1 MEPHKILI
9 ADDEPDILEFMGKA
23 VIRAGYQVV
32 TAKDGQEAWEKIQSE
47 TPDVI
52 LLDINM
58 PHKNGFEVLEELR
71 AHPPTDKWQ
80 PVIIVSARNELE
92 DMQKGL
98 SMDADHYIT
107 KPCQSDD
114 IIKAIDLMISLIPN
128 HKSNSELNE
137 DA

>member
-1 MEPHKILI
+1 MDPKKILI

-32 TAKDGQEAWEKIQSE
+32 TARDGDEAWAKIQSE
-47 TPDVI
+47 NPDVI

-58 PHKNGFEVLEELR
+58 PQKNGFEVLELLR
-71 AHPPTDKWQ
+71 TNPPSDKWQ

-107 KPCQSDD
+107 KPCQLEDVVQA
-114 IIKAIDLMISLIPN
+114 IKLMISLIPN
-128 HKSNSELNE
+128 HKSNTELNKE
-137 DA
+137 

>member
-1 MEPHKILI
+1 MEPKKILI

-23 VIRAGYQVV
+23 VVRAGYQVAM
-32 TAKDGQEAWEKIQSE
+32 AKDGQEAWDKIQAE
-47 TPDVI
+47 DPDVV

-58 PHKNGFEVLEELR
+58 PHLNGFEVLEKLR
-71 AHPPTDKWQ
+71 TQPKSEKWQ

-107 KPCQSDD
+107 KPCPSDD
-114 IIKAIDLMISLIPN
+114 VIKAIKLMISLIPT
-128 HKSNSELNE
+128 HKSNTELQKE
-137 DA
+137 